1 MNIKILVAHHK
12 PGLIIKDDIYIPI
25 QVGKAM
31 HPDVNLGVQGDDS
44 GENISYKNSTYCE
57 MTAWY
62 WAWKNIKADYVGLCH
77 YRRYFCFKEAPVLHR
92 FSNILRYW
100 AYFFVG
106 NIIKP
111 GAIVDLFQHTET
123 TSKTKFKEL
132 ALDFST
138 KIPNIVENREIDVVY
153 QHPYKY
159 INLSIRRKFYEVGRF
174 YVDLLE
180 EIVEK
185 YFPDFYTYLRKTL
198 DSTTLYSCNM
208 MIMRNEYFQDY
219 CNTMFSILKMHEE
232 KTLENKWCLDLLK
245 EKSYSRVSGYLA
257 EVITSAYIVKMK
269 SEGKKTL
276 EVNSVFLNI

>member
-1 MNIKILVAHHK
+1 MNVKILVAHHK
-12 PGLIIKDDIYIPI
+12 PGLIIKDRIYFPI

-31 HPDVNLGVQGDDS
+31 HPEVNLCIQGDDT
-44 GENISYKNSTYCE
+44 GENISSKNSIYCE

-77 YRRYFCFKEAPVLHR
+77 YRRYFCLKEAPILFR
-92 FSNILRYW
+92 TLNILRYW
-100 AYFFVG
+100 AYIFVG
-106 NIIKP
+106 NIINP

-123 TSKTKFKEL
+123 TSKKEFKKL
-132 ALDFST
+132 ALDFSN
-138 KIPNIVENREIDVVY
+138 KIPNIIENGKIDVIY
-153 QHPYKY
+153 QHPYNY

-185 YFPDFYTYLRKTL
+185 YFLDFYPYLRKTL

-208 MIMRNEYFQDY
+208 MILRNEYFQDY
-219 CNTMFSILKMHEE
+219 CDTMFSILKLHEE

-276 EVNSVFLNI
+276 EVNSVFLNV

>member
-1 MNIKILVAHHK
+1 MNVKILVAHHK
-12 PGLIIKDDIYIPI
+12 PGLIIKDNIYFPI

-31 HPDVNLGVQGDDS
+31 HPEVNLCIQGDDT
-44 GENISYKNSTYCE
+44 GENISSKNSIYCE

-77 YRRYFCFKEAPVLHR
+77 YRRYFCLKEAPILLR
-92 FSNILRYW
+92 ILNILRFW
-100 AYFFVG
+100 AYIVVG
-106 NIIKP
+106 NIINP

-123 TSKTKFKEL
+123 TSKKEFKKL

-138 KIPNIVENREIDVVY
+138 KIANIIENGKIDVIY

-185 YFPDFYTYLRKTL
+185 YFPDFYPYLRKTL

-208 MIMRNEYFQDY
+208 MILRNEYFQDY
-219 CNTMFSILKMHEE
+219 CDTMFSILKLHEE

-276 EVNSVFLNI
+276 EVNSVFLNV

>member
-1 MNIKILVAHHK
+1 
-12 PGLIIKDDIYIPI
+12 
-25 QVGKAM
+25 
-31 HPDVNLGVQGDDS
+31 
-44 GENISYKNSTYCE
+44 

-77 YRRYFCFKEAPVLHR
+77 YRRYFCLKEAPILFR
-92 FSNILRYW
+92 TLNILRYW
-100 AYFFVG
+100 AYIFGG
-106 NIIKP
+106 NIINP

-123 TSKTKFKEL
+123 SSKKEFKKL
-132 ALDFST
+132 ALDFSN
-138 KIPNIVENREIDVVY
+138 KIPNIIENGKIDVIY
-153 QHPYKY
+153 QHPYNY

-185 YFPDFYTYLRKTL
+185 YFLDFYPYLRKTL

-208 MIMRNEYFQDY
+208 MILRNEYFQDY
-219 CNTMFSILKMHEE
+219 CDTMFSILKLHEE

-276 EVNSVFLNI
+276 EVNSVFLNV

>member
-1 MNIKILVAHHK
+1 MKVQILVAHHK
-12 PGLIIKDDIYIPI
+12 PGLIIKDNIYFPI

-31 HPDVNLGVQGDDS
+31 HPEVNLCIQGDDT
-44 GENISYKNSTYCE
+44 GENISSKNSIYCE

-77 YRRYFCFKEAPVLHR
+77 YRRYFCLKEAPILSR
-92 FSNILRYW
+92 IFNILRYW
-100 AYFFVG
+100 AYIFVG
-106 NIIKP
+106 NIINP

-123 TSKTKFKEL
+123 TSKKEFKKL
-132 ALDFST
+132 VLDFST
-138 KIPNIVENREIDVVY
+138 KIPNIIENGKIDVIY

-232 KTLENKWCLDLLK
+232 KTSENKWCLDLLK

>member
-1 MNIKILVAHHK
+1 MNVKILVAHHK
-12 PGLIIKDDIYIPI
+12 PGLIIKDNIYFPI

-31 HPDVNLGVQGDDS
+31 HPEVNLCIQGDDT
-44 GENISYKNSTYCE
+44 GENISSKNSIYCE

-62 WAWKNIKADYVGLCH
+62 WAWKKIKADYVGLCH
-77 YRRYFCFKEAPVLHR
+77 YRRYFCLKEAPILFR
-92 FSNILRYW
+92 TLNILRYW
-100 AYFFVG
+100 AYIFVG
-106 NIIKP
+106 NIINP

-123 TSKTKFKEL
+123 TSKKEFKKL
-132 ALDFST
+132 ALDFSN
-138 KIPNIVENREIDVVY
+138 KIPNIIENGKIDVIY
-153 QHPYKY
+153 QHPYNY

-185 YFPDFYTYLRKTL
+185 YFLDFYPYLRKTL

-208 MIMRNEYFQDY
+208 MILRNEYFQDY
-219 CNTMFSILKMHEE
+219 CDTMFSILKLHEE

-276 EVNSVFLNI
+276 EVNSVFLNV